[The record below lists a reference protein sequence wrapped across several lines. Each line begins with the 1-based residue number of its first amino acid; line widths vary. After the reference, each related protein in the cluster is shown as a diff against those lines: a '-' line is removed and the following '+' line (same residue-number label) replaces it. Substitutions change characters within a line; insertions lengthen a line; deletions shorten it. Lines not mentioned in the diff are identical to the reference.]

1 MGYLADQFILS
12 QPGGTD
18 CAYRITIVTPRFAGL
33 STALNCEMLNG
44 GADFDLGHQ
53 LATEI
58 WLKTIYQQD

>member
-1 MGYLADQFILS
+1 MSIAL
-12 QPGGTD
+12 
-18 CAYRITIVTPRFAGL
+18 CHPRFAGL
-33 STALNCEMLNG
+33 PTALNCEMLNG